1 MTTLVGSCFC
11 EPLPIFEGLTPTTQ
25 FVELHGIRYI
35 GLGAMSDELTAR
47 ERVYDTLEQL
57 TTRTER
63 LITIGYIL
71 QDDEE
76 YAFNSKDVEKFNVCS
91 NSNNLRTADLRKGT
105 QTLPLDVWNKH
116 YPDDNAMA
124 RPVKK
129 LVDQI
134 RVRIF
139 LSLFYICFS
148 SSHFRQWT
156 DLPNL

>member
-1 MTTLVGSCFC
+1 
-11 EPLPIFEGLTPTTQ
+11 
-25 FVELHGIRYI
+25 
-35 GLGAMSDELTAR
+35 MSDELTPR

-71 QDDEE
+71 QDNEE
-76 YAFNSKDVEKFNVCS
+76 YAFNSKDAEKYS
-91 NSNNLRTADLRKGT
+91 STADLRKGT

-116 YPDDNAMA
+116 YPEDNAMA

-134 RVRIF
+134 RVRFIIDV
-139 LSLFYICFS
+139 LLFFNTYTT
-148 SSHFRQWT
+148 RQ
-156 DLPNL
+156 LNL

>member
-1 MTTLVGSCFC
+1 MTTLVGSCLC

-76 YAFNSKDVEKFNVCS
+76 YAFNSKDVEKYNVSANS
-91 NSNNLRTADLRKGT
+91 NSSSNYKTADLRKGT

-134 RVRIF
+134 RVRF
-139 LSLFYICFS
+139 LSLLLMCSSFS
-148 SSHFRQWT
+148 S
-156 DLPNL
+156 

>member
-35 GLGAMSDELTAR
+35 GLGAMSDELTPR

-71 QDDEE
+71 QDDED
-76 YAFNSKDVEKFNVCS
+76 YAFNSKDVGKYNAS
-91 NSNNLRTADLRKGT
+91 SSTADLRKGT

-134 RVRIF
+134 RVRFIIIVIYRCV
-139 LSLFYICFS
+139 LLLLLDTSTRLIC
-148 SSHFRQWT
+148 
-156 DLPNL
+156 